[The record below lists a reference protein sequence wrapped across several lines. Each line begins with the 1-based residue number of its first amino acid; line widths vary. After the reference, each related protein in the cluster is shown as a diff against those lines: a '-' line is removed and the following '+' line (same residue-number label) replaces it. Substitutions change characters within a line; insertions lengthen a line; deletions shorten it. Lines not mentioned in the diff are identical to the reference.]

1 MSTSEVDNGSNPIE
15 RDQQDLALLR
25 GRSEFLAK
33 VSELLASSL
42 DFKTTLSNA
51 AHLAVPHIADW
62 CAIDIC
68 GGEYCDDPSSPQRL
82 AVVHV
87 QPEKIELV
95 YELERRYPSDPNA
108 PNGLPQVLRNGE
120 VEFYPMIPPEML
132 DAAAI
137 DAEHLEMIRKLGLI
151 SAMTVPLVSRGRI
164 LGALTLVSAESGR
177 YFTEDD
183 LSLAEDL
190 ARRAAVA
197 IDNAIL
203 YKQAQQA
210 EIALRG
216 QLDFTSTMMSSLGQ
230 GVCALDPLGNIS
242 YMNPAAERMLGWSM
256 DEMMGRNLHATIHH
270 EGADDGDAGNETT
283 CPLLYAIRFGRSYR
297 NDDDRFFRKNGSR
310 VPVELNVSPIISNG
324 AVSGAVLAFN
334 DVTERKEHERM
345 QHAQREWLQV
355 TLSSIGDAVIATDI
369 SGSITFLNMVAA
381 ELTGWSQDEAIG
393 RNLAEVFRVVNEST
407 GDLIEN
413 PVEAVIQTGRKVGLA
428 NHTILVSRRGEE
440 IPIDDSAAPIL
451 DSNGTLLGVIL
462 VFQDITERKR
472 SDEALRRS
480 NQKTTRLLESITNP
494 FIALNREWR
503 FSYVNQRAETML
515 GLLRSGTEDL
525 LGKDLWA
532 EFPDLIWGDIYERFH
547 QAMREL
553 QPVDFDFHL
562 TPINAWYHVNAFPSY
577 DGLSVFFQD
586 TTERKQ
592 FEVERDRALHEAR
605 ESEERFRDLV
615 NTLAG
620 IFWEADAGSL
630 RFTFVSRRAE
640 DLLGYPVA
648 EWLND
653 PAFREHLIHPDDRE
667 ESLATLAAS
676 IRAGRDHDLEYRVT
690 AADGRVIWLR
700 DIVYVVRD
708 EDGRPEKL
716 RGVMVDITG
725 RKEGEHE
732 AAAGD
737 APEPVAGAP
746 DAAPDAGA
754 TE

>member
-1 MSTSEVDNGSNPIE
+1 MSTSEIDNGSHPIE

-95 YELERRYPSDPNA
+95 YELERKYPPDPNA
-108 PNGLPQVLRNGE
+108 PTGLPQVLRSGQ

-132 DAAAI
+132 TAAAI
-137 DAEHLEMIRKLGLI
+137 DDEHLEMIRKLGLI
-151 SAMTVPLVSRGRI
+151 SAMTVPLISRNRI
-164 LGALTLVSAESGR
+164 LGALTLVTAESGR
-177 YFTEDD
+177 YFTDDD

-197 IDNAIL
+197 IDNSIL
-203 YKQAQQA
+203 YKQARQA

-216 QLDFTSTMMSSLGQ
+216 QLDFTSTMMASLGQ
-230 GVCALDPLGNIS
+230 GVCALDQSGNIS
-242 YMNPAAERMLGWSM
+242 YLNPAAERMLGWSM
-256 DEMMGRNLHATIHH
+256 DELMGRNLHATIHH
-270 EGADDGDAGNETT
+270 EEGNGESSGETT
-283 CPLLYAIRFGRSYR
+283 CPLLSAIRSGRAYR

-310 VPVELNVSPIISNG
+310 VPVELNVSPIISDG
-324 AVSGAVLAFN
+324 AVSGVVLAFN
-334 DVTERKEHERM
+334 DITERKEHERT

-369 SGSITFLNMVAA
+369 GGSITFLNMVAA
-381 ELTGWSQDEAIG
+381 ELTGWPQDEAIG

-407 GDLIEN
+407 GELIDN
-413 PVEAVIQTGRKVGLA
+413 PVEEVIQTGRRVGLA

-451 DSNGTLLGVIL
+451 DFNGMLLGVIL
-462 VFQDITERKR
+462 VFQDITDRKR
-472 SDEALRRS
+472 SEEALRRS

-494 FIALNREWR
+494 FIALNREWQ

-515 GLLRSGTEDL
+515 GLLRSGTDDL

-605 ESEERFRDLV
+605 ESEGRFRDLV

-640 DLLGYPVA
+640 DLLGYPVS
-648 EWLND
+648 EWLNN
-653 PAFREHLIHPDDRE
+653 PAFREQLIHPDDRRE
-667 ESLATLAAS
+667 TLEMLAAS
-676 IRAGRDHDLEYRVT
+676 IHAGRDHDLEYRVI
-690 AADGRVIWLR
+690 AAAGRVIWLR

-708 EDGRPEKL
+708 EDGKPEKL

-725 RKEGEHE
+725 RKESEPE
-732 AAAGD
+732 ATAESVAESPGIT
-737 APEPVAGAP
+737 PEE
-746 DAAPDAGA
+746 GA

>member
-1 MSTSEVDNGSNPIE
+1 MSTSEIDNGSHPIE

-95 YELERRYPSDPNA
+95 YELERKYPPDPNA
-108 PNGLPQVLRNGE
+108 PTGLPQVLRSGQ

-132 DAAAI
+132 TAAAI
-137 DAEHLEMIRKLGLI
+137 DDEHLEMIRKLGLI
-151 SAMTVPLVSRGRI
+151 SAMTVPLISRNRI
-164 LGALTLVSAESGR
+164 LGALTLVTAESGR
-177 YFTEDD
+177 YFTDDD

-197 IDNAIL
+197 IDNSIL
-203 YKQAQQA
+203 YKQARQA
-210 EIALRG
+210 ETALRG

-230 GVCALDPLGNIS
+230 GVCALDQSGNIS
-242 YMNPAAERMLGWSM
+242 YLNPAAERMLGWSM
-256 DEMMGRNLHATIHH
+256 DELMGRNLHATIHH
-270 EGADDGDAGNETT
+270 EEGNGESSGETI
-283 CPLLYAIRFGRSYR
+283 CPLLSAIRSGRAYR

-310 VPVELNVSPIISNG
+310 VPVELNVSPIISDG
-324 AVSGAVLAFN
+324 AVSGVVLAFN
-334 DVTERKEHERM
+334 DITERKEHERT

-369 SGSITFLNMVAA
+369 GGSITFLNMVAA
-381 ELTGWSQDEAIG
+381 ELTGWPQDEAIG

-407 GDLIEN
+407 GELIDN
-413 PVEAVIQTGRKVGLA
+413 PVEEVIQTGRKVGLA

-451 DSNGTLLGVIL
+451 DFNGTLLGVIL
-462 VFQDITERKR
+462 VFQDITDRKR
-472 SDEALRRS
+472 SEEALRRS

-494 FIALNREWR
+494 FIALNREWQ

-515 GLLRSGTEDL
+515 GLLRSGTDDL

-547 QAMREL
+547 QAM
-553 QPVDFDFHL
+553 
-562 TPINAWYHVNAFPSY
+562 
-577 DGLSVFFQD
+577 
-586 TTERKQ
+586 
-592 FEVERDRALHEAR
+592 
-605 ESEERFRDLV
+605 
-615 NTLAG
+615 
-620 IFWEADAGSL
+620 
-630 RFTFVSRRAE
+630 
-640 DLLGYPVA
+640 
-648 EWLND
+648 
-653 PAFREHLIHPDDRE
+653 
-667 ESLATLAAS
+667 
-676 IRAGRDHDLEYRVT
+676 
-690 AADGRVIWLR
+690 
-700 DIVYVVRD
+700 
-708 EDGRPEKL
+708 
-716 RGVMVDITG
+716 
-725 RKEGEHE
+725 
-732 AAAGD
+732 
-737 APEPVAGAP
+737 
-746 DAAPDAGA
+746 
-754 TE
+754 